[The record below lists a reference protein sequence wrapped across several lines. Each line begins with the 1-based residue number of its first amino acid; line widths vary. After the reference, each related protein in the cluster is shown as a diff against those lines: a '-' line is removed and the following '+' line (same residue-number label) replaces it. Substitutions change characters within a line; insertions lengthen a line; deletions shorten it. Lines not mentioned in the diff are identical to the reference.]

1 MQKAKK
7 LKQEERTVVLA
18 YAQLKL
24 KANRLAKELDT
35 MKQNVVDVFN
45 RSNQNLIIVQDEHGN
60 SFGLQKINRKRKKFE
75 TANFK
80 IAHNDLINIANVLS
94 ERLNTSTPT
103 SLADM
108 VIENGQKKQL
118 NYEIMFQLLMGECE
132 KHILENVGNPVVD
145 EFKDNVLK
153 KFSTLVQ
160 ALHSQE

>member
-24 KANRLAKELDT
+24 KQNRLAKELDT
-35 MKQNVVDVFN
+35 MKQNVVDVFD

-80 IAHNDLINIANVLS
+80 MQHNDLFNKFCT
-94 ERLNTSTPT
+94 E
-103 SLADM
+103 
-108 VIENGQKKQL
+108 IEYNEYKAIGSDTNAQ
-118 NYEIMFQLLMGECE
+118 
-132 KHILENVGNPVVD
+132 
-145 EFKDNVLK
+145 
-153 KFSTLVQ
+153 
-160 ALHSQE
+160 

>member
-35 MKQNVVDVFN
+35 MKQNVVDVFD

-80 IAHNDLINIANVLS
+80 MQHNDLFNKFCT
-94 ERLNTSTPT
+94 E
-103 SLADM
+103 
-108 VIENGQKKQL
+108 IEYNEYKAIGSDTDAQ
-118 NYEIMFQLLMGECE
+118 
-132 KHILENVGNPVVD
+132 
-145 EFKDNVLK
+145 
-153 KFSTLVQ
+153 
-160 ALHSQE
+160 